1 MAENAITTTSAQN
14 YIGINGL
21 VTQSLEEIRNDLIAK
36 YKSIYG
42 QDINLEQ
49 NSPDGQWINILAQEK
64 KDILDLFTQYY
75 NNLDPDRVI
84 GIPQQILY
92 KLNALTIQ
100 AYTYS
105 YVYVNVTV
113 TEDVTLQG
121 LDENI
126 ENADGT
132 GYTVRDVNGNSW
144 ILATTQNLT
153 PGTYS
158 LNFRAANLGSVEA
171 TPNTINVM
179 ETILRGVSGVN
190 NPANNYIT
198 GNTGESSAQFRRRR
212 NQAMAVPSQGFD
224 ESTQSQ
230 MLNLPN
236 VTQCKVYD
244 NRSDEVVN
252 GIPAHGI
259 WVIVQGGTPAEIG
272 RVIYNNLPPGIPMK
286 GSQSVAVSKING
298 DIVTVYYDVPKAV
311 PLYVRATIKNFSTT
325 SLDTNYI
332 TSQITELI
340 YNIQERAES
349 SDINTAIKNA
359 VGESGAPYN
368 IEISINGTDWVEY
381 AEPAGLDEYFVI
393 SADTV
398 TLTVV

>member
-1 MAENAITTTSAQN
+1 MAQQN

-21 VTQSLEEIRNDLIAK
+21 VTQSLEDIRDDLIAK
-36 YKSIYG
+36 FKSVYG
-42 QDINLEQ
+42 QDINVEQ
-49 NSPDGQWINILAQEK
+49 NSPDGQWLNILAQEK
-64 KDILDLFTQYY
+64 KDTLDLFVQFY
-75 NNLDPDRVI
+75 NNLDPDRVV

-92 KLNALTIQ
+92 KLNGLIIQ

-113 TEDVTLQG
+113 TENVTLQG
-121 LDENI
+121 LDDNI

-132 GYTVRDVNGNSW
+132 GYTVRDTNGNRW

-153 PGTYS
+153 PGTYL
-158 LNFRAANLGSVEA
+158 LNFRAGDLGSITA
-171 TPNTINVM
+171 LPNTITVM
-179 ETILRGVSGVN
+179 ETILKGVAGVN

-198 GNTGESSAQFRRRR
+198 GDTGESSAQFRRRR

-259 WVIVQGGTPAEIG
+259 WVIVEGGTPADIG

-286 GSQSVAVSKING
+286 GSQSVLVPKING
-298 DIVTVYYDVPKAV
+298 DILQVLYDVPTAA
-311 PLYVRATIKNFSTT
+311 PLYVRATIKNFS
-325 SLDTNYI
+325 DTPIDETYLKQQLAEI
-332 TSQITELI
+332 E
-340 YNIQERAES
+340 YNIQERAETS
-349 SDINTAIKNA
+349 NITAVLKEA
-359 VGESGAPYN
+359 VGESGNPYN
-368 IEISINGTDWVEY
+368 VEISLNGTTW
-381 AEPAGLDEYFVI
+381 AEDLEPNGLDEFFSI
-393 SADTV
+393 QPDNI